1 MWVAELTTF
10 QHSKV
15 LDIDDDMYPIS
26 YDMVHAATLVSL
38 SSLSSLSMVSNAS
51 VNRKRI
57 IIAKCPMPQL
67 TEEESS

>member
-1 MWVAELTTF
+1 VQVAELTAF

-26 YDMVHAATLVSL
+26 YDMVHATTLISL
-38 SSLSSLSMVSNAS
+38 TPLSSLSMVPNAS
-51 VNRKRI
+51 INRKRI

-67 TEEESS
+67 IEKELS